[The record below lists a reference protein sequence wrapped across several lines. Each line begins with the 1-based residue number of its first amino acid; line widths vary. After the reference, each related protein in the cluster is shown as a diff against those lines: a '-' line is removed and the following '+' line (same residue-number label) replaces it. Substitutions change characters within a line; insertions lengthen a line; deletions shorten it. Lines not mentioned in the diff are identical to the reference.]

1 MSFFGG
7 LHLGQ
12 VDCPHRCPDNHL
24 AVAGLRDLFATKL
37 NTVYQRSE
45 AKDYLDI
52 HALIKTGLSLTM
64 GLSCARAVYGAGFN
78 PMLPLKALTYFL
90 DGDLPSLPSKVRRDL
105 VGRRSAASPRFR
117 RLH

>member
-1 MSFFGG
+1 M
-7 LHLGQ
+7 
-12 VDCPHRCPDNHL
+12 
-24 AVAGLRDLFATKL
+24 AGLRDLFATKL

-105 VGRRSAASPRFR
+105 VEAVGSVSSIPSVTLRADHIRGCE
-117 RLH
+117 